1 MHWCCLLA
9 QNAPLQA
16 LLLLN
21 AAPSASFPTSSSTGS
36 TRLGSF
42 FDPEQKRCFLSRG
55 MDHGRMEGHRL
66 MDTGAESALQ
76 VDRCSR
82 STM

>member
-42 FDPEQKRCFLSRG
+42 FDPEQTRC
-55 MDHGRMEGHRL
+55 
-66 MDTGAESALQ
+66 
-76 VDRCSR
+76 CSLEAWMG
-82 STM
+82 TY